1 MTPEERERLIDSLI
15 DGEIDE
21 ADFLR
26 IEAEMSVDPEVRAL
40 YYNRLKLDLLLQR
53 EARGGVGDSESGVAQ
68 VVAPAAALSPAAP
81 VNILQRRLTGI
92 FAVLAATV
100 LGFVAWSVWNPDS
113 SRLGS
118 PAGLAGKLEPTAAG
132 FAILHGQS
140 DAVWEGDPLATGSL
154 VPSGPLRLLSGVAQ
168 IELFSGV
175 RMVIEGDAQFV
186 VQSAMLVQLDRG
198 RARAQVPEA
207 ARGFRVQTRH
217 GDLIDL
223 GTEFAIDAS
232 DEAARVE
239 VLTGEVELHGQG
251 AAPQR
256 VLEGDAWQLSEAGVS
271 ERSDSDSLQV
281 IGPDAF
287 ERQLSS
293 QQVDQ
298 RRQWQQR
305 VASMR
310 DDDRLIAWY
319 QTQQTSTDGRQLPN
333 LAESDSQTAGAA
345 AIVACQPSS
354 DRWGQAGGALDLSRT
369 GSRVR
374 IDVPGEFG
382 SLTMMCWVKIHSLD
396 RLYNSLFLT
405 DGHELQEPHWQI
417 MNDGRLFFSVKKFD
431 GAEGK
436 RRRPDKYNF
445 YSPPFWDASLSGQW
459 IMLAT
464 TYDVQARRV
473 SHYFNGEEIGSE
485 AIPADYLVPRVTIG
499 PASIGNWSE
508 PMYRTDPQFVV
519 RNLNGSLDEFVL
531 YSSALSGSEIAELYR
546 LGNPAR

>member
-53 EARGGVGDSESGVAQ
+53 EARGGVDDSESGVAQ
-68 VVAPAAALSPAAP
+68 VVAPAAAISPAAP

-100 LGFVAWSVWNPDS
+100 LGFVAWSVWNPES

-223 GTEFAIDAS
+223 GTEFAIDAG

-251 AAPQR
+251 AARQR

-298 RRQWQQR
+298 RRRWQQR

-310 DDDRLIAWY
+310 EDDRLIAWY
-319 QTQQTSTDGRQLPN
+319 QTQQTSADGRQLPN
-333 LAESDSQTAGAA
+333 LAQSDSQTAGAA

-369 GSRVR
+369 GSRIRV
-374 IDVPGEFG
+374 DVPGEFG
-382 SLTMMCWVKIHSLD
+382 SLTMLCWVKIHSLD

-431 GAEGK
+431 GSEGK

>member
-1 MTPEERERLIDSLI
+1 MTPEEREELIDSLI

-53 EARGGVGDSESGVAQ
+53 EACGGVDDSESGVAQ
-68 VVAPAAALSPAAP
+68 VVAPAAAISPAAP

-100 LGFVAWSVWNPDS
+100 LGFVAWSVWNPES

-223 GTEFAIDAS
+223 GTEFAIDAG

-251 AAPQR
+251 AARQR
-256 VLEGDAWQLSEAGVS
+256 VLEGDAWQLSDAGVS
-271 ERSDSDSLQV
+271 ERSDSESLQV

-298 RRQWQQR
+298 RRRWQQR

-310 DDDRLIAWY
+310 EDDRLIAWY
-319 QTQQTSTDGRQLPN
+319 QTQQTSADGRQLPN

-354 DRWGQAGGALDLSRT
+354 DRWGRAGGALDLSRT
-369 GSRVR
+369 GSRIRV
-374 IDVPGEFG
+374 DVPGEFD
-382 SLTMMCWVKIHSLD
+382 SLTMMCWVRIHSLD

-405 DGHELQEPHWQI
+405 DGHELQEPHWQV

>member
-1 MTPEERERLIDSLI
+1 MTPEEREQLIDSLI

-26 IEAEMSVDPEVRAL
+26 IEAELSVDPEVRAL

-53 EARGGVGDSESGVAQ
+53 EASGSVDDSGSDVAQ
-68 VVAPAAALSPAAP
+68 AVAPSAAIPPVAS

-132 FAILHGQS
+132 FAILQGQS

-223 GTEFAIDAS
+223 GTEFAIDAG

-251 AAPQR
+251 AARQR
-256 VLEGDAWQLSEAGVS
+256 VLEGAAWQLSDAGVS

-281 IGPDAF
+281 LGPDAF

-298 RRQWQQR
+298 RRRWQQR

-310 DDDRLIAWY
+310 EDDRLIAWY
-319 QTQQTSTDGRQLPN
+319 QTQQTSADGRQLPN
-333 LAESDSQTAGAA
+333 LAQSDSQSAGAA

-369 GSRVR
+369 GSRIRV
-374 IDVPGEFG
+374 DVPGEFG
-382 SLTMMCWVKIHSLD
+382 SLTMMCWVKIYSLD

>member
-1 MTPEERERLIDSLI
+1 MTPEEREVLIDSLI

-26 IEAEMSVDPEVRAL
+26 IEAELSVDPEVRAL

-53 EARGGVGDSESGVAQ
+53 EACGTVADSDSVGEQLVM
-68 VVAPAAALSPAAP
+68 PAATLAP
-81 VNILQRRLTGI
+81 VGASSMLQRRLTSVL
-92 FAVLAATV
+92 AVLAATI
-100 LGFVAWSVWNPDS
+100 LGFVSWSVWNPDS

-118 PAGLAGKLEPTAAG
+118 PVGLAGKSEPTARG

-154 VPSGPLRLLSGVAQ
+154 VPSGPLRLRSGVAQ

-186 VQSAMLVQLDRG
+186 VESAMLVRLDRG

-223 GTEFAIDAS
+223 GTEFAIDAGE
-232 DEAARVE
+232 EAARVE
-239 VLTGEVELHGQG
+239 VLTGEVELHRQG
-251 AAPQR
+251 AARQR
-256 VLEGDAWQLSEAGVS
+256 VFEGDAWELSEAGVS
-271 ERSDSDSLQV
+271 ERSDSEPLQV

-293 QQVDQ
+293 DQVAQ
-298 RRQWQQR
+298 REQWQQR
-305 VASMR
+305 VGSMR
-310 DDDRLIAWY
+310 SDARLIAWY
-319 QTQQTSTDGRQLPN
+319 QTQQKSADGRQLPN
-333 LAESDSQTAGAA
+333 LTESDSQPTGAA
-345 AIVACQPSS
+345 AIVACQPAS
-354 DRWGQAGGALDLSRT
+354 DRWGQPAGAIDLSRT

-374 IDVPGEFG
+374 VDVPGEFRN
-382 SLTMMCWVKIHSLD
+382 LTLACWVKIHSLD

-405 DGHELQEPHWQI
+405 DGHELNEPHWQI
-417 MNDGRLFFSVKKFD
+417 MNDGRMFFSVKKYD
-431 GAEGK
+431 SSTGK
-436 RRRPDKYNF
+436 RGGPDKYNF
-445 YSPPFWDASLSGQW
+445 YSPRFWDPSLSGKW

-473 SHYFNGEEIGSE
+473 THYVDGVAIGDE
-485 AIPADYLVPRVTIG
+485 AIPEEYLVEKVTIG

-519 RNLNGSLDEFVL
+519 RNLNGSFDEFVL
-531 YSSALSGSEIAELYR
+531 YSAALSAAEIAELYH

>member
-1 MTPEERERLIDSLI
+1 MTPEEREELIDSLI

-53 EARGGVGDSESGVAQ
+53 EARGGVDDSESGVAQ
-68 VVAPAAALSPAAP
+68 VVAPAAAISPAAP

-113 SRLGS
+113 IRLGS

-223 GTEFAIDAS
+223 GTEFAIDAG

-239 VLTGEVELHGQG
+239 VLTGEVELQGQG

-256 VLEGDAWQLSEAGVS
+256 VLEGDAWQLSDAGVS

-298 RRQWQQR
+298 RRRWQQR

-310 DDDRLIAWY
+310 EDDRLIAWY
-319 QTQQTSTDGRQLPN
+319 QTQQTSADGRQLPN
-333 LAESDSQTAGAA
+333 LAQSDSQTAGAA

-369 GSRVR
+369 GSRIRV
-374 IDVPGEFG
+374 DVPGEFG

-473 SHYFNGEEIGSE
+473 SHYFNGAEIGSE

>member
-1 MTPEERERLIDSLI
+1 MTPEEREELIDSLI

-53 EARGGVGDSESGVAQ
+53 EACGGVDDSESGVAQ
-68 VVAPAAALSPAAP
+68 VVAPAAAISPAAP

-100 LGFVAWSVWNPDS
+100 LGFVAWSVWNPES

-223 GTEFAIDAS
+223 GTEFAIDAG

-251 AAPQR
+251 AARQR
-256 VLEGDAWQLSEAGVS
+256 VLEGDAWQLSDAGVS

-298 RRQWQQR
+298 RRRWQQR

-310 DDDRLIAWY
+310 EDDRLIAWY
-319 QTQQTSTDGRQLPN
+319 QTQQASADGRQLPN

-369 GSRVR
+369 GSRIRV
-374 IDVPGEFG
+374 DVPGEFG

-405 DGHELQEPHWQI
+405 DGHELQEPHWQV

-431 GAEGK
+431 GSEGK